1 MFVFWK
7 TEWNIL
13 RGQYT
18 ARGWWDSL
26 FLSISFT
33 WLIKSLPFC
42 MILRESTFWSYNFR
56 VLASTQSSFLLPI
69 IQGTLEGSLYI
80 YTSPSPPPTGR
91 FGPSKGQVW
100 WPKASNRRSLG
111 SHGLGLGRTRPWTEF
126 HEYDF
131 VEQMQ
136 FKTEE

>member
-18 ARGWWDSL
+18 ARGWWDNL

-69 IQGTLEGSLYI
+69 IHGTLEGSLYI
-80 YTSPSPPPTGR
+80 DLHR
-91 FGPSKGQVW
+91 RHQQVGLVQV
-100 WPKASNRRSLG
+100 RDRSG
-111 SHGLGLGRTRPWTEF
+111 GLRLQIVGHSALMVSVLVAPGLWTEF